1 MRPVQEADGDCAGAQ
16 ENNRTWFRDCGDWG
30 ISNSVAELKR
40 IRRIHARCK
49 REYRIDDCRTVGSSV
64 ATADLQIDEHR
75 DPVDVIRGH
84 RHEHC
89 VAEALREIVVL
100 DAGVEC
106 VAEDGSEADVFE
118 GPVGLGESSA
128 AQIRS

>member
-1 MRPVQEADGDCAGAQ
+1 MGSG
-16 ENNRTWFRDCGDWG
+16 
-30 ISNSVAELKR
+30 VA
-40 IRRIHARCK
+40 H
-49 REYRIDDCRTVGSSV
+49 
-64 ATADLQIDEHR
+64 ADLQSDGHR

-84 RHEHC
+84 RQEHC

-106 VAEDGSEADVFE
+106 VAEDESEADVFE
-118 GPVGLGESSA
+118 GPLGLCESGA